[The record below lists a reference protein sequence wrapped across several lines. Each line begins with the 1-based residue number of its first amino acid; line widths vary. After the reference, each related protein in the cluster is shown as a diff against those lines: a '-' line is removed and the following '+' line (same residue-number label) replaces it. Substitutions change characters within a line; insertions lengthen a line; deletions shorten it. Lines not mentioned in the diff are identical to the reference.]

1 MAQQSRSSQP
11 TIRQDL
17 QRSPALNPGI
27 RASGLY
33 SYTEA
38 RPSYI
43 DRDRT
48 VGANMEILARSLSR
62 LDSSLVPALERINDR
77 NIERAVTQ
85 GAELYAQNA
94 DLDKNKKN
102 WKDFVEKNPQDSPYN
117 PWLQIGYEQARLKAL
132 AVDEAKAMEDAFV
145 QSGMVNET
153 DQKKVKAWM
162 DDFTIQFRKDNF
174 LDTYED
180 KLTLAENFS
189 ANEFKTKAGM
199 MAKHSQYV
207 ARQNESRAMQQFSEL
222 AAKQIDAVFDPS
234 LGGSVFGTGEAD
246 AQRVADIIMT
256 NGQTALANGV
266 LDANAAEMY
275 TKMVFDAYE
284 RLDKN
289 PVALKALD
297 LVKTPGGV
305 ALSSLP
311 GVAEKVNALQRQRLE
326 QARSD
331 QRHYWAM
338 EDRQKKLTTEQWMG
352 QGIMTWGD
360 TPPTKANMDAAG
372 VPVWLQ
378 PAFAQSVNSFNK
390 SMQEGQ
396 RLAPASQTGLTTMHI
411 LASTGQLTNEDIIAF
426 GTIYGTDKAQ
436 ELYDTNKKAL
446 DEESSTLT
454 SFLKEIGGAAFG
466 MFSRTKD
473 KGFDLKPFAFGYDPD
488 LSEEQKIGLRANA
501 LAVSITQQK
510 VEEYRASHKGAM
522 PDKTWYVVQRSQIL
536 GEVSDTIAREQK
548 VRSPAAAVV
557 VPDGKPAAS
566 SGAQTPPAN
575 TAITPATKAYTML
588 HSFATSN
595 GINTATLPARN
606 ASPDE
611 VARWIQQNHPE
622 QVQAFN
628 AFCTVTP

>member
-85 GAELYAQNA
+85 GAELYAQNP
-94 DLDKNKKN
+94 DLDKNRKN
-102 WKDFVEKNPQDSPYN
+102 WKDFVEENPQDSPYN

-207 ARQNESRAMQQFSEL
+207 ARQNESRTMQQFSEL
-222 AAKQIDAVFDPS
+222 TAKQIEAAFDPS
-234 LGGSVFGTGEAD
+234 LGGSVFGAGEAD
-246 AQRVADIIMT
+246 AQRIADIIVA

-275 TKMVFDAYE
+275 TRMVFDAYE

-311 GVAEKVNALQRQRLE
+311 GVAEKVNALQRQRIE
-326 QARSD
+326 QARAD

-338 EDRQKKLTTEQWMG
+338 EERQKKLTTEQWMG
-352 QGIMTWGD
+352 QGVMAWGD

-378 PAFAQSVNSFNK
+378 PSFAQSVNSFNK
-390 SMQEGQ
+390 SMLEGQ
-396 RLAPASQTGLTTMHI
+396 RLAPVSQAGLTSVHI
-411 LASTGQLTNEDIIAF
+411 LASTGQLTQDDVLAL
-426 GTIYGTDKAQ
+426 GTIYGADKAK
-436 ELYDTNKKAL
+436 EWYDINKAAQDETNK
-446 DEESSTLT
+446 DYTG
-454 SFLKEIGGAAFG
+454 FLKEVSDDAES
-466 MFSRTKD
+466 MFSRK
-473 KGFDLKPFAFGYDPD
+473 KGDVLDLSSIGFGYNKE
-488 LSEEQKIGLRANA
+488 LYEEQMVGLRAKE
-501 LAVSITQQK
+501 LAISIAAQK
-510 VEEYRASHKGAM
+510 VEEYKASHNEAM
-522 PDKTWYVVQRSQIL
+522 PDKLWYTMNKHKALSETGSI
-536 GEVSDTIAREQK
+536 IAKEQEGK
-548 VRSPAAAVV
+548 QAGVTVPGADKKASSPAPTA
-557 VPDGKPAAS
+557 PQP
-566 SGAQTPPAN
+566 N
-575 TAITPATKAYTML
+575 TAAPKPTKAYTML
-588 HSFATSN
+588 RQFASGN
-595 GINTATLPARN
+595 GINTATLPPPTS
-606 ASPDE
+606 SPAE
-611 VARWIQQNHPE
+611 VAGWMQQNHPE
-622 QVQAFN
+622 QVQAYN
-628 AFCTVTP
+628 AFCTSNR

>member
-17 QRSPALNPGI
+17 QRSPALDPGI

-48 VGANMEILARSLSR
+48 VGAGMEILARSLSR

-77 NIERAVTQ
+77 NIEHAVTQ
-85 GAELYAQNA
+85 GAELYAQNT
-94 DLDKNKKN
+94 DLDKNRKN
-102 WKDFVEKNPQDSPYN
+102 WKDFVEENPQDSPYN
-117 PWLQIGYEQARLKAL
+117 PYLQIGYEQARLKAL
-132 AVDEAKAMEDAFV
+132 AVDQAKAMEDAFV

-162 DDFTIQFRKDNF
+162 DDFTIQFRK
-174 LDTYED
+174 
-180 KLTLAENFS
+180 
-189 ANEFKTKAGM
+189 
-199 MAKHSQYV
+199 AKHSQYV
-207 ARQNESRAMQQFSEL
+207 ARQNESRTMQQFSEL
-222 AAKQIDAVFDPS
+222 TAKQIEAMFDPS
-234 LGGSVFGTGEAD
+234 LGGSVFGAGEAD
-246 AQRVADIIMT
+246 AQRIADIIMT

-311 GVAEKVNALQRQRLE
+311 GVAEKVNALQRQRIE
-326 QARSD
+326 QARAD

-338 EDRQKKLTTEQWMG
+338 EERQKKLTTEQWMG
-352 QGIMTWGD
+352 QGVMAWGD

-390 SMQEGQ
+390 SMMEGQ
-396 RLAPASQTGLTTMHI
+396 RLAPASQAGLTAVHI
-411 LASTGQLTNEDIIAF
+411 LSSTGQLTQDEILALS
-426 GTIYGTDKAQ
+426 TIYGADKAK
-436 ELYDTNKKAL
+436 EWYDTNKAAQ
-446 DEESSTLT
+446 DETNKDYT
-454 SFLKEIGGAAFG
+454 SFLKELSSASFS

-473 KGFDLKPFAFGYDPD
+473 DGLGFKGVSFGYDPE
-488 LSEEQKIGLRANA
+488 LTEEQKIGLQATE
-501 LAVSITQQK
+501 LAIAIAAQK
-510 VEEYRASHKGAM
+510 VEEYKAAHKGAM
-522 PDKTWYVVQRSQIL
+522 PDKTWYTTQRPKIL
-536 GEVSDTIAREQK
+536 SEVSDAVAKEQSNK
-548 VRSPAAAVV
+548 QAGAT
-557 VPDGKPAAS
+557 VPGADKKAS
-566 SGAQTPPAN
+566 PPAPTAPQPN
-575 TAITPATKAYTML
+575 TAAPKPTKAYSML
-588 HSFATSN
+588 RQFASNN
-595 GINTATLPARN
+595 GINTATLPPP
-606 ASPDE
+606 ASSPAE
-611 VARWIQQNHPE
+611 VAGWMQKNHPE

-628 AFCTVTP
+628 AFCTSNR

>member
-48 VGANMEILARSLSR
+48 VGAGMEILARSLSR

-85 GAELYAQNA
+85 GAELYAQNT
-94 DLDKNKKN
+94 DLDKNRKN
-102 WKDFVEKNPQDSPYN
+102 WKDFVEENPQDSPYN
-117 PWLQIGYEQARLKAL
+117 PYLQIGYEQARLKAL
-132 AVDEAKAMEDAFV
+132 AVDQAKAMEDAFI

-162 DDFTIQFRKDNF
+162 DDFTIQFRKDNH

-207 ARQNESRAMQQFSEL
+207 ARQNESRTMQQFSEL
-222 AAKQIDAVFDPS
+222 TAKQIEAAFDPS
-234 LGGSVFGTGEAD
+234 LGGSVFGAGEAD
-246 AQRVADIIMT
+246 AQRIADIIMA

-311 GVAEKVNALQRQRLE
+311 GVAEKVNVLHRQRIE
-326 QARSD
+326 QARAD

-338 EDRQKKLTTEQWMG
+338 EERQKKLTTEQWMG
-352 QGIMTWGD
+352 QGVMAWGD
-360 TPPTKANMDAAG
+360 KPPTKANMDAAG

-390 SMQEGQ
+390 AMMEGQ
-396 RLAPASQTGLTTMHI
+396 RLAPASQAGLTAVHI
-411 LASTGQLTNEDIIAF
+411 LSSTGQLTQDEVLAL
-426 GTIYGTDKAQ
+426 GTIYGADKAK
-436 ELYDTNKKAL
+436 EWYDTNKAAQ
-446 DEESSTLT
+446 DETNKDYT
-454 SFLKEIGGAAFG
+454 SFLKEVSDDAES
-466 MFSRTKD
+466 MFSRK
-473 KGFDLKPFAFGYDPD
+473 KGDVLDLSSIGFGYNKE
-488 LSEEQKIGLRANA
+488 LYEEQMVGLRAKE
-501 LAVSITQQK
+501 LAISIAAQK
-510 VEEYRASHKGAM
+510 VEEYKASHNGAM
-522 PDKTWYVVQRSQIL
+522 PDKLWYTMNKHKALSETGSI
-536 GEVSDTIAREQK
+536 IAKEQEGK
-548 VRSPAAAVV
+548 QAGVT
-557 VPDGKPAAS
+557 VPGADKKAS
-566 SGAQTPPAN
+566 PPAPTAPQPN
-575 TAITPATKAYTML
+575 TAAPKPTKAYTML
-588 HSFATSN
+588 RQFASNN
-595 GINTATLPARN
+595 GINTATLPPPTS
-606 ASPDE
+606 SPAE
-611 VARWIQQNHPE
+611 VAGWMQKNHPE
-622 QVQAFN
+622 QVQAYN
-628 AFCTVTP
+628 AFCTSNR

>member
-48 VGANMEILARSLSR
+48 VGAGMEILARSLSR
-62 LDSSLVPALERINDR
+62 LDSSMVPALERINDR

-85 GAELYAQNA
+85 DAELYAQNT
-94 DLDKNKKN
+94 DLDKNRKN
-102 WKDFVEKNPQDSPYN
+102 WKDFVEENPQNSPYN
-117 PWLQIGYEQARLKAL
+117 PYLQIGYEQARLKAL
-132 AVDEAKAMEDAFV
+132 AVDQAKAMEDAFV

-162 DDFTIQFRKDNF
+162 DDFAIQFRKDNH

-207 ARQNESRAMQQFSEL
+207 ARQNESRTMQQFSEL
-222 AAKQIDAVFDPS
+222 TAKQIEAAFDPS
-234 LGGSVFGTGEAD
+234 LGGSVFGAGEAD
-246 AQRVADIIMT
+246 AQRIADIIMA

-311 GVAEKVNALQRQRLE
+311 GVAEKVNALHRQRIE
-326 QARSD
+326 QARAD

-338 EDRQKKLTTEQWMG
+338 EERQKKLTTEQWMG
-352 QGIMTWGD
+352 QGVMVWGD
-360 TPPTKANMDAAG
+360 KPPTKANMDTAG

-390 SMQEGQ
+390 SMMEGQ
-396 RLAPASQTGLTTMHI
+396 RLAPVNQAGLTAVHI
-411 LASTGQLTNEDIIAF
+411 LASTGQLTQDEVLAL
-426 GTIYGTDKAQ
+426 GTIYGADKAK
-436 ELYDTNKKAL
+436 EWHDTNKAAQ
-446 DEESSTLT
+446 DETNKDYT
-454 SFLKEIGGAAFG
+454 GFLKDLSSASFS

-473 KGFDLKPFAFGYDPD
+473 DGLGFKGVSFGYDPE
-488 LSEEQKIGLRANA
+488 LTEEQKIGLQATE
-501 LAVSITQQK
+501 LAIAIAAQK
-510 VEEYRASHKGAM
+510 VEEYKAAHKGAM
-522 PDKTWYVVQRSQIL
+522 PDKTWYTTQRPKIL
-536 GEVSDTIAREQK
+536 SEVSDAVAKEQSNK
-548 VRSPAAAVV
+548 QAGVT
-557 VPDGKPAAS
+557 VPGADKKAS
-566 SGAQTPPAN
+566 PPAPTAPQPN
-575 TAITPATKAYTML
+575 TAAPKPTKAYTML
-588 HSFATSN
+588 RQFASN
-595 GINTATLPARN
+595 HGINTATLPPPTS
-606 ASPDE
+606 SPAE
-611 VARWIQQNHPE
+611 VAGWMQKNHPE
-622 QVQAFN
+622 QVQAYN
-628 AFCTVTP
+628 AFCTFNR

>member
-85 GAELYAQNA
+85 GAELYAQNT
-94 DLDKNKKN
+94 DLDKNRKN
-102 WKDFVEKNPQDSPYN
+102 WKDFVEENPQDSPYN

-162 DDFTIQFRKDNF
+162 DDFAIQFRKDNF

-207 ARQNESRAMQQFSEL
+207 ARQNESRTMQQFSEL
-222 AAKQIDAVFDPS
+222 TAKQIEAAFDPS
-234 LGGSVFGTGEAD
+234 LGGSVFGAGEAD
-246 AQRVADIIMT
+246 AQRIADIIVA

-275 TKMVFDAYE
+275 TRMVFDAYE

-311 GVAEKVNALQRQRLE
+311 GVAEKVNALQRQRIE
-326 QARSD
+326 QARAD

-338 EDRQKKLTTEQWMG
+338 EERQKKLTTEQWMG
-352 QGIMTWGD
+352 QGVMAWGD

-378 PAFAQSVNSFNK
+378 PSFAQSVNSFNK
-390 SMQEGQ
+390 SMLEGQ
-396 RLAPASQTGLTTMHI
+396 RLAPVSQAGLTSVHI
-411 LASTGQLTNEDIIAF
+411 LASTGQLTQDDVLAL
-426 GTIYGTDKAQ
+426 GTIYGADKAK
-436 ELYDTNKKAL
+436 EWYDINKAAQDETNK
-446 DEESSTLT
+446 DYTG
-454 SFLKEIGGAAFG
+454 FLKELSSASFS

-473 KGFDLKPFAFGYDPD
+473 DGLGFKGVSFGYDPE
-488 LSEEQKIGLRANA
+488 LTEEQKIGLQATE
-501 LAVSITQQK
+501 LAIAIAAQK
-510 VEEYRASHKGAM
+510 VEEYKAAHKGAM
-522 PDKTWYVVQRSQIL
+522 PDKTWYTTQRPKVLS
-536 GEVSDTIAREQK
+536 EVSDAVAREQSSK
-548 VRSPAAAVV
+548 QAGVT
-557 VPDGKPAAS
+557 VP
-566 SGAQTPPAN
+566 GADKKAGPPAPTAPQPN
-575 TAITPATKAYTML
+575 TAAPKPTKAYTML
-588 HSFATSN
+588 RQFASGN
-595 GINTATLPARN
+595 GINTATLPPPTS
-606 ASPDE
+606 SPAE
-611 VARWIQQNHPE
+611 VAGWMQQNHPE
-622 QVQAFN
+622 QVQAYN
-628 AFCTVTP
+628 AFCTSNR

>member
-85 GAELYAQNA
+85 GAELYAQNT
-94 DLDKNKKN
+94 DLDKNRKN
-102 WKDFVEKNPQDSPYN
+102 WKDFVEENPQDSPYN

-162 DDFTIQFRKDNF
+162 DDFAIQFRKDNF

-207 ARQNESRAMQQFSEL
+207 ARQNESRTMQQFSEL
-222 AAKQIDAVFDPS
+222 TAKQIEAAFDPS
-234 LGGSVFGTGEAD
+234 LGGSVFGAGETD
-246 AQRVADIIMT
+246 AQRIADIIVA

-275 TKMVFDAYE
+275 TRMVFDAYE

-311 GVAEKVNALQRQRLE
+311 GVAEKVNALQRQRIE
-326 QARSD
+326 QARAD

-338 EDRQKKLTTEQWMG
+338 EERQKKLTTEQWMG
-352 QGIMTWGD
+352 QGVMAWGD

-390 SMQEGQ
+390 SMLEGQ
-396 RLAPASQTGLTTMHI
+396 RLAPVSQAGLTSVHI
-411 LASTGQLTNEDIIAF
+411 LASTGQLTQDDVLAL
-426 GTIYGTDKAQ
+426 GTIYGADKAK
-436 ELYDTNKKAL
+436 EWYDINKAAQDETNK
-446 DEESSTLT
+446 DYTG
-454 SFLKEIGGAAFG
+454 FLKEVSDDAES
-466 MFSRTKD
+466 MFSRK
-473 KGFDLKPFAFGYDPD
+473 KGDVLDLSSIGFGYNKE
-488 LSEEQKIGLRANA
+488 LYEEQMVGLRAKE
-501 LAVSITQQK
+501 LAISIAAQK
-510 VEEYRASHKGAM
+510 VEEYKASHNGAM
-522 PDKTWYVVQRSQIL
+522 PDKLWYTMNKHKALSETGSI
-536 GEVSDTIAREQK
+536 IAKEQEGK
-548 VRSPAAAVV
+548 QAGVT
-557 VPDGKPAAS
+557 VP
-566 SGAQTPPAN
+566 GADKKAGPPAPTAPQPN
-575 TAITPATKAYTML
+575 TAAPKPTKAYTML
-588 HSFATSN
+588 RQFASGN
-595 GINTATLPARN
+595 GINTATLPPPTS
-606 ASPDE
+606 SPAE
-611 VARWIQQNHPE
+611 VAGWMQQNHPE
-622 QVQAFN
+622 QVQAYN
-628 AFCTVTP
+628 AFCTSNR

>member
-33 SYTEA
+33 SYAEA

-43 DRDRT
+43 DRDRFA
-48 VGANMEILARSLSR
+48 GSGMMQLARSLAQVDR
-62 LDSSLVPALERINDR
+62 SLVPSLERIVDR
-77 NIERAVTQ
+77 NIERDLTL
-85 GAELYAQNA
+85 GGEEFAQNP
-94 DLDKNKKN
+94 DELKNQKN
-102 WKDFVEKNPQDSPYN
+102 FKDYVEKNPGKVNDN
-117 PWLQIGYEQARLKAL
+117 PWIQVGYERARLKAL
-132 AVDEAKAMEDAFV
+132 AIDEQKAMNDAFV

-162 DDFTIQFRKDNF
+162 DDFTIQFRKDNH

-207 ARQNESRAMQQFSEL
+207 ARQNESRTMQQFSEL
-222 AAKQIDAVFDPS
+222 TAKQIEAMFDPS
-234 LGGSVFGTGEAD
+234 LGGSVFGAGEAD
-246 AQRVADIIMT
+246 AQRIADIIMA

-311 GVAEKVNALQRQRLE
+311 GVAEKVNALHRQRIE
-326 QARSD
+326 QARAD

-338 EDRQKKLTTEQWMG
+338 EERQKKLTTEQWMG
-352 QGIMTWGD
+352 QGVMAWGD
-360 TPPTKANMDAAG
+360 TPPTKANMDATG

-378 PAFAQSVNSFNK
+378 PAFAQSINSFNK
-390 SMQEGQ
+390 TMMEGQ
-396 RLAPASQTGLTTMHI
+396 RLAPASQAGLTTVHI
-411 LASTGQLTNEDIIAF
+411 LASTGQLTQDEVLAL
-426 GTIYGTDKAQ
+426 GTIYGADKAK
-436 ELYDTNKKAL
+436 EWYDTNKAAQ
-446 DEESSTLT
+446 DETNKDYT
-454 SFLKEIGGAAFG
+454 GFLKDLSSASFS

-473 KGFDLKPFAFGYDPD
+473 DGLGFKGVSFGYDPE
-488 LSEEQKIGLRANA
+488 LTEEQKIGLQATE
-501 LAVSITQQK
+501 LAIAIAAQK
-510 VEEYRASHKGAM
+510 VEEYKAAHKGAM
-522 PDKTWYVVQRSQIL
+522 PDKTWYTTQRPKIL
-536 GEVSDTIAREQK
+536 SEVSDAVAKEQSNK
-548 VRSPAAAVV
+548 QAGVT
-557 VPDGKPAAS
+557 VPGADKKAS
-566 SGAQTPPAN
+566 PPAPTAPQPN
-575 TAITPATKAYTML
+575 TAAPKPTKAYSML
-588 HSFATSN
+588 TQFASGN
-595 GINTATLPARN
+595 GINTATLPPPTS
-606 ASPDE
+606 SPAE
-611 VARWIQQNHPE
+611 VAGWMQKNHPE

-628 AFCTVTP
+628 AFCTSNR

>member
-48 VGANMEILARSLSR
+48 VGAGMEILARSLSR

-85 GAELYAQNA
+85 GAELYAQNT
-94 DLDKNKKN
+94 DLDKNRKN
-102 WKDFVEKNPQDSPYN
+102 WKDFVEENPQDSPYN
-117 PWLQIGYEQARLKAL
+117 PYLQIGYEQARLKAL
-132 AVDEAKAMEDAFV
+132 AVDQAKAMEDAFV

-162 DDFTIQFRKDNF
+162 DDFAIQFRKDNH

-207 ARQNESRAMQQFSEL
+207 ARQNESRTMQQFSEL
-222 AAKQIDAVFDPS
+222 TAKQIEAMFDPS
-234 LGGSVFGTGEAD
+234 LGGSVFGAGEAD
-246 AQRVADIIMT
+246 AQRIADIIMT

-275 TKMVFDAYE
+275 TRMVFDAYE

-311 GVAEKVNALQRQRLE
+311 GVAEKVNALQRQRIE
-326 QARSD
+326 QARAD

-338 EDRQKKLTTEQWMG
+338 EERQKKLTTEQWMG
-352 QGIMTWGD
+352 QGVMAWGD
-360 TPPTKANMDAAG
+360 KPPTKANMDAAG

-390 SMQEGQ
+390 SMMEGQ
-396 RLAPASQTGLTTMHI
+396 RLAPASQAGLTAVHI
-411 LASTGQLTNEDIIAF
+411 LSSTGQLTQDEVLALS
-426 GTIYGTDKAQ
+426 TIYGADKAK
-436 ELYDTNKKAL
+436 EWYDTNKAAQ
-446 DEESSTLT
+446 DETNKDYT
-454 SFLKEIGGAAFG
+454 SFLKEVSDDAES
-466 MFSRTKD
+466 MFSRK
-473 KGFDLKPFAFGYDPD
+473 KGDVLDLSSIGFGYNKE
-488 LSEEQKIGLRANA
+488 LYEEQMVGLRAKE
-501 LAVSITQQK
+501 LAISIAAQK
-510 VEEYRASHKGAM
+510 VEEYKASHNGAM
-522 PDKTWYVVQRSQIL
+522 PDKLWYTMNKHKALSETGSI
-536 GEVSDTIAREQK
+536 IAKEQEGK
-548 VRSPAAAVV
+548 QAGVT
-557 VPDGKPAAS
+557 VPGADKKAS
-566 SGAQTPPAN
+566 PPAPTAPQPN
-575 TAITPATKAYTML
+575 TAAPKPTKAYTML
-588 HSFATSN
+588 RQFASNN
-595 GINTATLPARN
+595 GINTATLPPPTS
-606 ASPDE
+606 SPAE
-611 VARWIQQNHPE
+611 VAGWMQKNHPE
-622 QVQAFN
+622 QVQAYN
-628 AFCTVTP
+628 AFCTSNR